1 MKKDRADIEAE
12 RLLSIEIKHA
22 KRQRLADTVLIS
34 VLSVLILVFGV
45 LIFIGE
51 PDSFS
56 DDENRV
62 LQGYP
67 AFSLK
72 SFIEGD
78 YTEDLGKFY
87 SDQFPFRDKFVGLK
101 GFAEIGMLKMENN
114 DVILGADDYLIKRI
128 EYTQDAYELTESNLD
143 AVVQFK
149 KAMQELGIPCDFAI
163 APRAIDVMDFKI
175 PDQYSTKR
183 ADAVWDIVSQSGT
196 EPILFE
202 QELKAAAMAGKYVWF
217 KTDHHWTVSGAYIAY
232 LKLAETLG
240 YDYTSADKFQL
251 TQVSDSFKGTTYSA
265 GGIKWTSPDTVE
277 LMRYDGDSSYTVTD
291 MISNKKLLDGFYDN
305 SYLEEKDKYSVF
317 LGGNHAHISVS
328 NGDED
333 KPRLLI
339 IKDSFAHSVIP
350 FLAEHFYIE
359 VIDLRSFKT
368 QSVYKYISE
377 NDFDRVLVFYGIDS
391 IATNDSLRYLK
402 YGLK

>member
-22 KRQRLADTVLIS
+22 HRQRFTDVFLIS
-34 VLSVLILVFGV
+34 VLSLIILIFGV
-45 LIFIGE
+45 LIFVGE

-67 AFSLK
+67 SFSLK

-78 YTEDLGKFY
+78 YTEELGKFY
-87 SDQFPFRDKFVGLK
+87 SDQFPFRDSFVGLK

-114 DVILGADDYLIKRI
+114 DVILGEDDYLIKRI
-128 EYTQDAYELTESNLD
+128 EYTQDAYDLTESNLD
-143 AVVQFK
+143 AVAQFK
-149 KAMQELGIPCDFAI
+149 KAMQELGIQCDFAI
-163 APRAIDVMDFKI
+163 APRAIDVMDCKI
-175 PDQYSTKR
+175 PDHYSTER
-183 ADAVWDIVSQSGT
+183 ADTIWDIVSLSGT

-202 QELKAAAMAGKYVWF
+202 QELSAAALADEYVWF
-217 KTDHHWTVSGAYIAY
+217 KTDHHWTVKGAYLAY
-232 LKLAETLG
+232 LKLAGTLG
-240 YDYTSADKFQL
+240 YTPVPESKFQL
-251 TQVSDSFKGTTYSA
+251 EQVSDSFRGTTYSA

-277 LMRYDGDSSYTVTD
+277 LMRYNGDTSYTVTD
-291 MISNKKLLDGFYDN
+291 MITGKKLLDGFYDT

-317 LGGNHAHISVS
+317 LGGNNAHISVS
-328 NGDED
+328 NGNED

-377 NDFDRVLVFYGIDS
+377 NNFDRVLIFYGIDS